1 MLLPVVLELVLVF
14 VVVMRLRGHT
24 GPDTATP
31 QTTGIGVG
39 TCICRSAPPPLA
51 LLATP
56 PLLLLPPLKLKLPPP

>member
-1 MLLPVVLELVLVF
+1 MLPVVLELVLVF

-31 QTTGIGVG
+31 QTTGIGG
-39 TCICRSAPPPLA
+39 TCICRSAPLPLA

-56 PLLLLPPLKLKLPPP
+56 LLLPLPPLKLKLPPP